1 MTQIN
6 QSSEADNNIHL
17 SNKDNF
23 TIIMDYSNE
32 NSISPIN
39 SKKNLHFNN
48 RNSEKEKENKKTN
61 ENKNI
66 YQKDK
71 IEEKIIKS
79 SRSQSNSLNKKE
91 RKIISIIENNSG
103 NKDKKIKFNELPPL
117 NRPRNINIKKNG
129 ADINITNINLDYKNK
144 IDLNNTLKRRVDE
157 LNSELSKLK
166 NEPNIQN
173 FNTLENNYK
182 LMSKELE
189 ELKHENS
196 YIKNKLEEIYQKQN
210 PKIKENKNI
219 NSSKSK
225 N

>member
-1 MTQIN
+1 M
-6 QSSEADNNIHL
+6 
-17 SNKDNF
+17 
-23 TIIMDYSNE
+23 
-32 NSISPIN
+32 
-39 SKKNLHFNN
+39 
-48 RNSEKEKENKKTN
+48 
-61 ENKNI
+61 
-66 YQKDK
+66 
-71 IEEKIIKS
+71 EEKLIKS

-91 RKIISIIENNSG
+91 RKIICMIENNSG

-117 NRPRNINIKKNG
+117 NRSRNNNIKKNG
-129 ADINITNINLDYKNK
+129 ADINISNINLDYKNK

-157 LNSELSKLK
+157 LNTELSKLK

-210 PKIKENKNI
+210 PKLKDNQNI

-225 N
+225 NKSAKRDIKNINIKQNNQKNNIRQNTFNKKNNSKNTTINSINLKNINNKNNIKNK